1 MDIVSVASVIS
12 PCLVSLLE
20 EGLSI
25 NESVVFIHI
34 VGEVLDEQKE
44 VSNQLLYDKTKL
56 TVRTLTSI
64 IKTLNNKGF
73 IEISFVGKCRT
84 IRCLRSDLLKY
95 NIFQLINFMKI

>member
-44 VSNQLLYDKTKL
+44 VSNQLLYDNP
-56 TVRTLTSI
+56 SWYE
-64 IKTLNNKGF
+64 
-73 IEISFVGKCRT
+73 IE
-84 IRCLRSDLLKY
+84 
-95 NIFQLINFMKI
+95 QNFAIL

>member
-34 VGEVLDEQKE
+34 VGEVLDEQK
-44 VSNQLLYDKTKL
+44 
-56 TVRTLTSI
+56 
-64 IKTLNNKGF
+64 
-73 IEISFVGKCRT
+73 
-84 IRCLRSDLLKY
+84 
-95 NIFQLINFMKI
+95 